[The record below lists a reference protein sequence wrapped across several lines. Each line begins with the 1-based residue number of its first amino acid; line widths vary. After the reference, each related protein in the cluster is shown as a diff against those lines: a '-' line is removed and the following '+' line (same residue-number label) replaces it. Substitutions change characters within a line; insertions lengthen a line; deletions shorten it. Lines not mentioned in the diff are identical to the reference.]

1 MYRDHTI
8 GVVVPAYNEEG
19 FVGEVIETLP
29 AYVDRAYVVDDCS
42 TDGTW
47 DEIRETAER
56 VNDES
61 VTLHYHEA
69 EAMADGGSRS
79 DEGSRTA
86 DTDARTDGDVETDG
100 GMTMTPGAAD
110 VQLAPDSLEEVSV
123 FDDRIVPIQHEE
135 NRGVGGAIK
144 TGYLRALSDEIDV
157 TAVMGG
163 DGQMDPDI
171 LYKFLDPIV
180 EDRADYAKGNRLLY
194 KDFREGMSTWRF
206 FGNSILTFLTKIS
219 SGYWKTMDPQNG
231 YTAISR
237 YALENVG
244 IEDMYEYYGYCNDLL
259 VKLNAK
265 GMRVADVA
273 MPAVYGDEE
282 SSIEYSTY
290 IRKVSGMLLGNFL
303 WRLKVKYMV
312 LDFHPLALFYLL
324 GGLTATLGAL
334 GGMWSVY
341 QKVVMN
347 NPLFIRATSSLM
359 LFTMGS
365 MFIMFAMLFDMQVNE
380 PKEVQVRD

>member
-19 FVGEVIETLP
+19 FVGEVIDTMPE
-29 AYVDRAYVVDDCS
+29 YVDRAYVIDDCS

-47 DEIRETAER
+47 DEICEHAENANDRARTREAVQVDE
-56 VNDES
+56 NLES
-61 VTLHYHEA
+61 VTVGEPSSEEA
-69 EAMADGGSRS
+69 ETIQMDGG
-79 DEGSRTA
+79 
-86 DTDARTDGDVETDG
+86 
-100 GMTMTPGAAD
+100 
-110 VQLAPDSLEEVSV
+110 LV
-123 FDDRIVPIQHEE
+123 FDPRVVPIQHEE

-144 TGYLRALSDEIDV
+144 TGYQRALDDEVDI

-171 LYKFLDPIV
+171 LHKFLDPIV
-180 EDRADYAKGNRLLY
+180 EDEADYAKGNRLLY
-194 KDFREGMSTWRF
+194 KEYRKGMSRWRF

-231 YTAISR
+231 YTAISY

-244 IEDMYEYYGYCNDLL
+244 IGAMYEYYGYCNDLL

-282 SSIEYSTY
+282 SSIKYRTY
-290 IRKVSGMLLGNFL
+290 IRKVSGMLLKNFF
-303 WRLKVKYMV
+303 WRLKTKYMI
-312 LDFHPLALFYLL
+312 LDFHPLALFYVFGMSTSVLGIL
-324 GGLTATLGAL
+324 GGSWALNLKFNHGFSLFVPATASLLVFMLGI
-334 GGMWSVY
+334 
-341 QKVVMN
+341 
-347 NPLFIRATSSLM
+347 LFV
-359 LFTMGS
+359 
-365 MFIMFAMLFDMQVNE
+365 MFAMLFDMQVNQD
-380 PKEVQVRD
+380 KEVQIRD